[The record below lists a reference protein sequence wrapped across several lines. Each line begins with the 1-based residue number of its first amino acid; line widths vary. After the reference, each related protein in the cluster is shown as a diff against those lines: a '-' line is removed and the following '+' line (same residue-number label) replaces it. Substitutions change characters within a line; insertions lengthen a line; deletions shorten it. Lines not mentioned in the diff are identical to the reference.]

1 MHLTT
6 TGINVPGENEDPPG
20 KSEDR
25 RELRELQ

>member
-1 MHLTT
+1 M
-6 TGINVPGENEDPPG
+6 TGINVPGENEDRPG